1 VTDDTAE
8 VRAEFASDNTAPV
21 CPEIM
26 AALARANGEAA
37 ASSYG
42 ADAWTGRLRERFSH
56 VFETAVEVFPVTTG
70 TIANVLAVSALTP
83 THGAILCHEASHL
96 VMDEST
102 APELFTGGAR
112 LVTLPGSRAKLSA
125 EAVRARLAAWPIGDV
140 HAAQPATVA
149 VTQATE
155 LGAIYAPAEIE
166 ALGEVCRE
174 FGLSLFMDGA
184 RFANAVAELGC
195 SPAALTWRA
204 GVRILSFGAT
214 KNGAMNAEAIVVF
227 DPALAQGLAYR
238 VKRAGQLASKMRYL
252 SAQLLACLE
261 DDLWLRNARHAN
273 AMAQR
278 LAASLDGV
286 PGVEVCGPVQGNEV
300 FVRLA
305 PEVRQRLRAAGYAF
319 AAYPVF
325 GPDGCRLVT
334 AWSTEPSAIER
345 FVAVAAERE
354 AR

>member
-1 VTDDTAE
+1 VTATVLAD
-8 VRAEFASDNTAPV
+8 FASDNTAPV

-26 AALARANGEAA
+26 AALMRANRDAA
-37 ASSYG
+37 PSYG
-42 ADAWTGRLRERFSH
+42 ADAETARLRERLGR
-56 VFETAVEVFPVTTG
+56 VFETAVDVFPVSTG

-83 THGAILCHEASHL
+83 CHGAILCHEASHM

-112 LVTLPGSRAKLSA
+112 LVALPGERAKLAA
-125 EAVRARLAAWPIGDV
+125 EAVRARLGAWPIGDV

-155 LGAIYAPAEIE
+155 LGAVYAPAEIE
-166 ALGEVCRE
+166 ALGEVCRDYR
-174 FGLSLFMDGA
+174 LSLFMDGA

-204 GVRILSFGAT
+204 GVRALSFGAT

-238 VKRAGQLASKMRYL
+238 VKRAGQLASKMRYV
-252 SAQLLACLE
+252 SAQLLAYLE

-278 LAASLDGV
+278 LAAALGGI

-305 PEVRQRLRAAGYAF
+305 PAIRQRLQAAGYVF

-345 FVAVAAERE
+345 FAAALRE
-354 AR
+354 SP

>member
-1 VTDDTAE
+1 VTDGTVDL
-8 VRAEFASDNTAPV
+8 RADFASDNTAPV
-21 CPEIM
+21 CPEIL
-26 AALARANGEAA
+26 AALARANRDAA
-37 ASSYG
+37 PSYG
-42 ADAWTGRLRERFSH
+42 ADAETARLRERLS
-56 VFETAVEVFPVTTG
+56 VLFETAVEVFPVSTG

-83 THGAILCHEASHL
+83 AHGAILCHEASHL

-125 EAVRARLAAWPIGDV
+125 EVVRDRLAAWPIGDV

-155 LGAIYAPAEIE
+155 LGAVYNPAEIA
-166 ALGEVCRE
+166 ALAGVCRE

-195 SPAALTWRA
+195 SPADLTWRA

-214 KNGAMNAEAIVVF
+214 KNGAMNAEAVVVF
-227 DPALAQGLAYR
+227 DPALARGLAYR

-252 SAQLLACLE
+252 AAQLLAYLE
-261 DDLWLRNARHAN
+261 DDLWLRNARRAN

-278 LAASLDGV
+278 LAAALSAI
-286 PGVEVCGPVQGNEV
+286 PGVEVCGAVQGNEV
-300 FVRLA
+300 FVCIA
-305 PEVRQRLRAAGYAF
+305 PAIRQRLRAAGYAF

-345 FVAVAAERE
+345 FVAVAAERQ
-354 AR
+354 AV